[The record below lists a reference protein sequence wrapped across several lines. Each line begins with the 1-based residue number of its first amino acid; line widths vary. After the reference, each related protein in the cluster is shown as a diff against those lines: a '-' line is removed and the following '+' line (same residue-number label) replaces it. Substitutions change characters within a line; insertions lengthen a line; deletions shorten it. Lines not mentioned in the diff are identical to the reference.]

1 MDNLRRIVTG
11 HDEQGKSIIMI
22 DGGPSRTI
30 GEDVGGLFEIWNT
43 DGKKIDSLDNRDRA
57 DIEII
62 LSPEA
67 NGTKFRYF
75 EIQPTPKN
83 IPKEKLEE
91 AAAIAF
97 EKIGATH
104 ERIDTSRHHAMHQ
117 TKTIDYIILLK
128 GMLLFY

>member
-1 MDNLRRIVTG
+1 MDNLRRIITG

-62 LSPEA
+62 LSPET

-75 EIQPTPKN
+75 EIQPTPEN
-83 IPKEKLEE
+83 IPREKLEE
-91 AAAIAF
+91 AAAIEQRRYSAN
-97 EKIGATH
+97 
-104 ERIDTSRHHAMHQ
+104 RHRNNNRASPS
-117 TKTIDYIILLK
+117 TPSDGPYAP
-128 GMLLFY
+128 

>member
-1 MDNLRRIVTG
+1 MENLKRVITG
-11 HDEQGKSIIMI
+11 HNSEGKSIIMI
-22 DGGPSRTI
+22 DGGPSRSI

-43 DGKKIDSLDNRDRA
+43 DGKKINSLDNFDRA

-75 EIQPTPKN
+75 EIQPTPEN

-97 EKIGATH
+97 EKMAPHMRELIPLDIMQCIKQ
-104 ERIDTSRHHAMHQ
+104 RLL
-117 TKTIDYIILLK
+117 II
-128 GMLLFY
+128 

>member
-75 EIQPTPKN
+75 EIQPTPEN
-83 IPKEKLEE
+83 IPRDGQAVLTGVP
-91 AAAIAF
+91 
-97 EKIGATH
+97 GAH
-104 ERIDTSRHHAMHQ
+104 PRNCDCSSAGLQ
-117 TKTIDYIILLK
+117 Q
-128 GMLLFY
+128 GM